1 MTHSIRKGFMADTWV
16 DRQEAELIVRLEDQI
31 TGRKKLTEAEAD
43 ALRFDTMLFLIRTR
57 GL

>member
-1 MTHSIRKGFMADTWV
+1 MADTWV
-16 DRQEAELIVRLEDQI
+16 DQQEAELIVRLEDQI